1 MSVVFVRNFIMNM
14 KRDFSVLLGRY
25 GSMKNVFGKICD
37 FVRYVTLKMCDLN
50 SDVNLFLLRIYFRF

>member
-14 KRDFSVLLGRY
+14 KRDFSVLLARY
-25 GSMKNVFGKICD
+25 GSMKNVFGNICD